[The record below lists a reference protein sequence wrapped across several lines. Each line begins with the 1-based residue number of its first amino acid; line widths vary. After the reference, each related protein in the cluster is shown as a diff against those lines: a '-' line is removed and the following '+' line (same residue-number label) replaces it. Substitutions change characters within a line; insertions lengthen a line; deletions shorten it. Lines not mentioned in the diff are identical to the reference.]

1 MYKILW
7 EVKEDSELFHAM
19 EVRECAERDN
29 IRTSSFE
36 RDLVL
41 RIPQVKKKTK
51 QNSPGRI
58 PSLTTTI
65 YGAIIV
71 CASH

>member
-7 EVKEDSELFHAM
+7 EVKEDSELFHAT
-19 EVRECAERDN
+19 EIRECTERDN

-36 RDLVL
+36 RVLVL
-41 RIPQVKKKTK
+41 RIPQVKKN
-51 QNSPGRI
+51 QNSPGRV
-58 PSLTTTI
+58 PANI
-65 YGAIIV
+65 YEAIIV